1 MENGRDLGLS
11 IPGNAAVDTGD
22 IPPHVGALA
31 FAEGRRLDLRIA
43 Q

>member
-1 MENGRDLGLS
+1 LS
-11 IPGNAAVDTGD
+11 IPGRTAADAGE

-31 FAEGRRLDLRIA
+31 FAEGRPLDLRDV

>member
-1 MENGRDLGLS
+1 MENGRNLGLS
-11 IPGNAAVDTGD
+11 IPGRDAFDAGD

-31 FAEGRRLDLRIA
+31 FAEGRPLDPREA